1 MSKPDKHNKHV
12 STILVK
18 RKPVLGCELGLS
30 RYLDLKTFKPVK
42 EYCIEAKD
50 A

>member
-1 MSKPDKHNKHV
+1 MSNLDKHNKHV

-18 RKPVLGCELGLS
+18 RKPILGCELGLS